1 MGGEGFVVTLDVCQ
15 FFPAVGELFM
25 CCSRA
30 VLYLGIGDS

>member
-1 MGGEGFVVTLDVCQ
+1 MGGEGFVVTSDVCQ
-15 FFPAVGELFM
+15 FCPAVAELLM

>member
-25 CCSRA
+25 YCSRA
-30 VLYLGIGDS
+30 VLYLGIDDS